1 MIVCSETIPSLVG
14 DEDDSPVGTRL
25 PVLSSLYFYPL
36 RVIVVPKLEASK
48 EAGFYWPDAGTYLPF
63 KYLYYYPLIVTVETN
78 YEAWSGDTVY
88 PLIVVV
94 VTEVLMVFAPGG
106 HNNPLFKE

>member
-1 MIVCSETIPSLVG
+1 MIVCSETTPSLVG

-36 RVIVVPKLEASK
+36 RVIVVPKLEALK
-48 EAGFYWPDAGTYLPF
+48 EAGFY
-63 KYLYYYPLIVTVETN
+63 

-106 HNNPLFKE
+106 HKNPLFKE